1 MKCEVCVNCKTKRV
15 FWAGVMGSILADAHE
30 NMPTHSPFLS
40 ACSLFLSIFLAFWH
54 MCALQFACAN
64 MFQHAKQTADCCLKK
79 TKFEKIW
86 TTVDAWMISSLKKFK
101 QICFGVSKVGDQ
113 KQKLQMLPWSMLL
126 DKTKQTKPLPKLLTD
141 DYFFFRCIIN
151 IIYINEVN
159 RSNATANRKR

>member
-54 MCALQFACAN
+54 MCVLQFACAN
-64 MFQHAKQTADCCLKK
+64 MSQHAKQTADCCLKN
-79 TKFEKIW
+79 KIW
-86 TTVDAWMISSLKKFK
+86 KNLDNSRCLDDFFLKKFK